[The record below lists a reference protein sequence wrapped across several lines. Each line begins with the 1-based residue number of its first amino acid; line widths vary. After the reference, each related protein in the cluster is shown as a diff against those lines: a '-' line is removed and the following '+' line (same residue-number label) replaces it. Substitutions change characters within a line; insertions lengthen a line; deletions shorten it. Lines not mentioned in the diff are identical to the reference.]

1 MPIGYLITGIVTFV
15 IFWCDKR
22 AAVAGR
28 RRVPEVTLW
37 ALSVVGG
44 VWGGWMAMFVFRHK
58 IRKVSFCFVM
68 GSISAVHI
76 ILLTV

>member
-28 RRVPEVTLW
+28 RRVPEVALW

-44 VWGGWMAMFVFRHK
+44 VWGGWIAMFVFRHK
-58 IRKVSFCFVM
+58 IRKMSFCLVM
-68 GSISAVHI
+68 GAISAVHI